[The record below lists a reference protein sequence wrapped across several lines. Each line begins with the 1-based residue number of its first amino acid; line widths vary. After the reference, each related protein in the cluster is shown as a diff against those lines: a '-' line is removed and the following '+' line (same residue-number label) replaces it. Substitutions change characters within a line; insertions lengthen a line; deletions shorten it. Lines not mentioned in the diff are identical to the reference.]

1 MINFIEIISLAIVDA
16 INPCALA
23 VMAIVLMT
31 ILMSNPEKRKNVLL
45 GGLAF
50 ISAVYLCYFFYGLI
64 MIQFF
69 SYLIPETGKYS
80 YYLFKGFGAFAII
93 LGYLNIKDYLD
104 YKPGGVMTEM
114 PLSMRPKMKLLVKKI
129 TNPKGAFIIGIFVT
143 LFLLP
148 CTIGPY
154 IIASGKLSVM
164 KFFST
169 IPWLLLY
176 NLIFVIPM
184 ILITL
189 IIYFSFTTVEKIS
202 SWKDK
207 NIKKL
212 HFVEGIILIIL
223 GIAMITGMI

>member
-1 MINFIEIISLAIVDA
+1 
-16 INPCALA
+16 
-23 VMAIVLMT
+23 
-31 ILMSNPEKRKNVLL
+31 
-45 GGLAF
+45 
-50 ISAVYLCYFFYGLI
+50 
-64 MIQFF
+64 
-69 SYLIPETGKYS
+69 
-80 YYLFKGFGAFAII
+80 
-93 LGYLNIKDYLD
+93 
-104 YKPGGVMTEM
+104 
-114 PLSMRPKMKLLVKKI
+114 
-129 TNPKGAFIIGIFVT
+129 FVT

-169 IPWLLLY
+169 IQWLLLY